1 MGECLVNIK
10 KKDFLLKSLI
20 SIFECE
26 LNETEMNKNIK
37 KVIDDY
43 GDRQNYQTN
52 IKAQMTD
59 WKMWNKPGF
68 NHLTNIVLDI
78 CKKISSL
85 KLKKEKKNLVLHNLW
100 GMKYKSNDYAVEHD
114 HWPSLWSFVYYL
126 KVPKG
131 ASGLFFSE
139 LEDGI
144 EIDVKSGLLVL
155 FDGNLK
161 HSVKPGV
168 FKGYR
173 YVVSGN
179 IKEKIV

>member
-1 MGECLVNIK
+1 MDKSLVNIV
-10 KKDFLLKSLI
+10 KKDFLLKSSV
-20 SIFECE
+20 SIFKCE
-26 LNETEMNKNIK
+26 LNEPKMDEDIK
-37 KVIDDY
+37 KVIDRYD
-43 GDRQNYQTN
+43 DRQNHLTN

-59 WKMWNKPGF
+59 WKMWNEPGF

-78 CKKISSL
+78 CKQISSL
-85 KLKKEKKNLVLHNLW
+85 RFKKKTNLVLHNLW
-100 GMKYKSNDYAVEHD
+100 GIKYKTNDYAVEHD

-131 ASGLFFSE
+131 APGLFFSE
-139 LEDGI
+139 LENGI
-144 EIDVKSGLLVL
+144 EISIKSGLLVL
-155 FDGNLK
+155 FDGSLK
-161 HSVKPGV
+161 HSVKSGV